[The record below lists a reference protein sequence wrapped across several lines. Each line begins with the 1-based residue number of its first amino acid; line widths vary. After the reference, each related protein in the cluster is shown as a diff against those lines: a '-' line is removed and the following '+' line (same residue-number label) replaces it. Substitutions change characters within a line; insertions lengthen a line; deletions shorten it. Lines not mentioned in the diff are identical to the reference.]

1 MKKFV
6 SLLLALMMALSLVAC
21 GSKADTTTDD
31 KTDDDTVTEPANAL
45 EKIKADGVLTVA
57 LSPDFSPMEFVDSS
71 KTGQDQYVGFDIT
84 LAKYIA
90 ENLGVELAIEPMG
103 FDASQTAVYTG
114 SVPMSI
120 SGYSWTED
128 RAKNYELSDY
138 YYAGENETRQAL
150 LIKKENADKYTS
162 PDDLAGQDVGA
173 QNASLQMQ
181 LVTEQLTGA
190 DPISIGDIT
199 VGVMEL
205 KSGNI
210 EALAVAYGN
219 AEMIV
224 DANPD
229 LVICTWEFDVKAE
242 YSANVI
248 MMQKGETELLDAV
261 NAILAGQGGQPLRR
275 LVQGR
280 RRAGQER
287 ERTGADT
294 ELTRIYTAAAGT
306 KAVPAVVYTVK
317 GNHHEI
323 H

>member
-1 MKKFV
+1 MKKMI
-6 SLLLALMMALSLVAC
+6 SMLLALVMALSLVAC
-21 GSKADTTTDD
+21 GAQPTTNDNDNTASGGDSAA
-31 KTDDDTVTEPANAL
+31 EPANAL

-71 KTGQDQYVGFDIT
+71 KTGQDQYVGFDVT

-90 ENLGVELAIEPMG
+90 ENLGVELVIEPMS

-114 SVPMSI
+114 TVPMSI
-120 SGYSWTED
+120 SGYSWTEE
-128 RAKNYELSDY
+128 RAANYELSDY
-138 YYAGENETRQAL
+138 YYAGDNETRQAL
-150 LIKKENADKYTS
+150 LIRKDDADKYSS
-162 PDDLAGQDVGA
+162 PEALAGQDVGA

-181 LVTEQLTGA
+181 LVTEQLAGA
-190 DPISIGDIT
+190 NPGAIGDIT

-229 LVICTWEFDVKAE
+229 LAICTWEFDVKAE

-261 NAILAGQGGQPLRR
+261 NAILAQAKEANLYDGWYKDAVELGKSENAQ
-275 LVQGR
+275 
-280 RRAGQER
+280 
-287 ERTGADT
+287 
-294 ELTRIYTAAAGT
+294 ELTLG
-306 KAVPAVVYTVK
+306 
-317 GNHHEI
+317 
-323 H
+323 

>member
-1 MKKFV
+1 MKEL
-6 SLLLALMMALSLVAC
+6 SAMLLALVMTMGLMAC
-21 GSKADTTTDD
+21 GAQPTAANDTDGD
-31 KTDDDTVTEPANAL
+31 AAGEDAAVTEPANAL

-71 KTGQDQYVGFDIT
+71 KTGQEQYVGFDIT

-90 ENLGVELAIEPMG
+90 ENLGVELVIEPMG

-120 SGYSWTED
+120 SGYSWTEE
-128 RAKNYELSDY
+128 RAQNYELSDY

-150 LIKKENADKYTS
+150 LIKKENADKYAS
-162 PDDLAGQDVGA
+162 PEDLAGQDVGA

-181 LVTEQLTGA
+181 LVTEQLAGA
-190 DPISIGDIT
+190 NPVAIGDIT

-242 YSANVI
+242 YAANVI

-261 NAILAGQGGQPLRR
+261 NAILAQAKDSNLYDGWYKDAVELGKSENAQ
-275 LVQGR
+275 
-280 RRAGQER
+280 
-287 ERTGADT
+287 
-294 ELTRIYTAAAGT
+294 ELTLG
-306 KAVPAVVYTVK
+306 
-317 GNHHEI
+317 
-323 H
+323 

>member
-1 MKKFV
+1 MKKFMAM
-6 SLLLALMMALSLVAC
+6 LLTLVMALSLVAC
-21 GSKADTTTDD
+21 GAQPTTNDN
-31 KTDDDTVTEPANAL
+31 DDTASGGDSAAEPANAL

-90 ENLGVELAIEPMG
+90 ENLGVELVIEPMG

-128 RAKNYELSDY
+128 RAQNYELSDY

-181 LVTEQLTGA
+181 LVTEQLTDA
-190 DPISIGDIT
+190 NPISIGDIT

-261 NAILAGQGGQPLRR
+261 NAILAQAKEANLYDGWYKDAVELGKSENAQ
-275 LVQGR
+275 
-280 RRAGQER
+280 
-287 ERTGADT
+287 
-294 ELTRIYTAAAGT
+294 ELTL
-306 KAVPAVVYTVK
+306 
-317 GNHHEI
+317 N
-323 H
+323 

>member
-1 MKKFV
+1 MKKLIC
-6 SLLLALMMALSLVAC
+6 LLLALMMTLSLAAC

-31 KTDDDTVTEPANAL
+31 KTNDASAAEPANAL

-71 KTGQDQYVGFDIT
+71 KTGQDQYVGFDVT

-90 ENLGVELAIEPMG
+90 ENLGVELQIEAMG

-120 SGYSWTED
+120 SGYSWTEE
-128 RAKNYELSDY
+128 RAANYELSDY

-150 LIKKENADKYTS
+150 LVKKENADKYTS
-162 PDDLAGQDVGA
+162 PEDLAGKDVGA

-181 LVTEQLTGA
+181 LVTEQMSDA
-190 DPISIGDIT
+190 NPVAIGDIA

-261 NAILAGQGGQPLRR
+261 NAILAQAKEANLYDGWYKDAVELGKSEN
-275 LVQGR
+275 
-280 RRAGQER
+280 AK
-287 ERTGADT
+287 
-294 ELTRIYTAAAGT
+294 ELTLG
-306 KAVPAVVYTVK
+306 
-317 GNHHEI
+317 
-323 H
+323 

>member
-1 MKKFV
+1 MKKLFAM
-6 SLLLALMMALSLVAC
+6 LLALVMTMGLMAC
-21 GSKADTTTDD
+21 GAQPTAANDTDGD
-31 KTDDDTVTEPANAL
+31 AAGEDAAVTEPANAL

-71 KTGQDQYVGFDIT
+71 KTGQEQYVGFDIT

-90 ENLGVELAIEPMG
+90 ENLGVELVIEPMG

-120 SGYSWTED
+120 SGYSWTEE
-128 RAKNYELSDY
+128 RAQNYELSDY

-150 LIKKENADKYTS
+150 LIKKENADKYAS
-162 PDDLAGQDVGA
+162 PEDLAGQDVGA

-181 LVTEQLTGA
+181 LVTEQLAGA
-190 DPISIGDIT
+190 NPVAIGDIT

-242 YSANVI
+242 YAANVI

-261 NAILAGQGGQPLRR
+261 NAILAQAKDSNLYDGWYKDAVELGKSENAQ
-275 LVQGR
+275 
-280 RRAGQER
+280 
-287 ERTGADT
+287 
-294 ELTRIYTAAAGT
+294 ELTLG
-306 KAVPAVVYTVK
+306 
-317 GNHHEI
+317 
-323 H
+323 

>member
-6 SLLLALMMALSLVAC
+6 SLFLALLTVLSLVAC
-21 GSKADTTTDD
+21 GSKTDTKTDD
-31 KTDDDTVTEPANAL
+31 KSGGSTVTEPANAL

-71 KTGQDQYVGFDIT
+71 KIDQDQYVGFDVT

-90 ENLGVELAIEPMG
+90 DGLGVKLQIEAMG

-120 SGYSWTED
+120 SGYSWTEE

-150 LIKKENADKYTS
+150 LIKKENADKYTTPES
-162 PDDLAGQDVGA
+162 LSGKDVGA

-190 DPISIGDIT
+190 NPISIGDIT

-219 AEMIV
+219 AEMIA

-229 LVICTWEFDVKAE
+229 LAICTWEFDVKAE

-261 NAILAGQGGQPLRR
+261 NTLLAQAKEANLYDGWYKDAVELGKSEN
-275 LVQGR
+275 
-280 RRAGQER
+280 AK
-287 ERTGADT
+287 
-294 ELTRIYTAAAGT
+294 ELTLS
-306 KAVPAVVYTVK
+306 
-317 GNHHEI
+317 
-323 H
+323 

>member
-1 MKKFV
+1 MKK
-6 SLLLALMMALSLVAC
+6 LLAMLLALVMTMGLMAC
-21 GSKADTTTDD
+21 GAQPDTSNTDGD
-31 KTDDDTVTEPANAL
+31 AAGGDTAVTEPANAL
-45 EKIKADGVLTVA
+45 EKIKADGVLTGA

-261 NAILAGQGGQPLRR
+261 NAILAQAKEANLYDGWYKDAVELGKSENAQ
-275 LVQGR
+275 
-280 RRAGQER
+280 
-287 ERTGADT
+287 
-294 ELTRIYTAAAGT
+294 ELTL
-306 KAVPAVVYTVK
+306 
-317 GNHHEI
+317 N
-323 H
+323 

>member
-1 MKKFV
+1 MKK
-6 SLLLALMMALSLVAC
+6 LLAMLLALVMTMGLMAC
-21 GSKADTTTDD
+21 GAQPDTSNTDGD
-31 KTDDDTVTEPANAL
+31 AAGGDTAVTEPANAL

-90 ENLGVELAIEPMG
+90 ENLGVELVIEPMG

-120 SGYSWTED
+120 SGYSWTEE
-128 RAKNYELSDY
+128 RAQNYELSDY

-162 PDDLAGQDVGA
+162 PEDLAGQDVGA
-173 QNASLQMQ
+173 QNASLHMQ
-181 LVTEQLTGA
+181 LVTEQLTDA
-190 DPISIGDIT
+190 NPIAIGDIT

-219 AEMIV
+219 AEMII

-229 LVICTWEFDVKAE
+229 LAICTWEFDVKAE

-261 NAILAGQGGQPLRR
+261 NAILAQAKDANLYDGWYKDAVELGKSENAQ
-275 LVQGR
+275 
-280 RRAGQER
+280 
-287 ERTGADT
+287 
-294 ELTRIYTAAAGT
+294 ELTLG
-306 KAVPAVVYTVK
+306 
-317 GNHHEI
+317 
-323 H
+323 

>member
-1 MKKFV
+1 MKKLFAM
-6 SLLLALMMALSLVAC
+6 LLALVMTMGLMAC
-21 GSKADTTTDD
+21 GAQPTATNDTDGD
-31 KTDDDTVTEPANAL
+31 AAGEDAAVTEPANAL

-71 KTGQDQYVGFDIT
+71 KTGQEQYVGFDIT

-90 ENLGVELAIEPMG
+90 ENLGVELVIEPMG

-120 SGYSWTED
+120 SGYSWTEE
-128 RAKNYELSDY
+128 RAQNYELSDY

-150 LIKKENADKYTS
+150 LIKKENADKYAS
-162 PDDLAGQDVGA
+162 PEDLAGQDVGA

-181 LVTEQLTGA
+181 LVTEQLTDA
-190 DPISIGDIT
+190 NPISIGDIT

-261 NAILAGQGGQPLRR
+261 NAILAQAKEANLYDGWYKDAVELGKSENAQ
-275 LVQGR
+275 
-280 RRAGQER
+280 
-287 ERTGADT
+287 
-294 ELTRIYTAAAGT
+294 ELTL
-306 KAVPAVVYTVK
+306 
-317 GNHHEI
+317 N
-323 H
+323 

>member
-6 SLLLALMMALSLVAC
+6 SLFLALLTVLSLVAC
-21 GSKADTTTDD
+21 GSKTDTKTDD
-31 KTDDDTVTEPANAL
+31 KSGGSTVTEPANAL

-71 KTGQDQYVGFDIT
+71 KIDQDQYVGFDVT

-90 ENLGVELAIEPMG
+90 DGLGVKLQIEAMG

-120 SGYSWTED
+120 SGYSWTEE
-128 RAKNYELSDY
+128 RAQNYELSDY

-150 LIKKENADKYTS
+150 LIRKDDADKYTA
-162 PDDLAGQDVGA
+162 PEALAGQDVGA

-181 LVTEQLTGA
+181 LVTEQLTDA
-190 DPISIGDIT
+190 NPISIGDIT

-224 DANPD
+224 DANPE
-229 LVICTWEFDVKAE
+229 LAICTWEFDVKAE

-261 NAILAGQGGQPLRR
+261 NAILAQAKDANLYDGWYKDAVELGKSENAQ
-275 LVQGR
+275 
-280 RRAGQER
+280 
-287 ERTGADT
+287 
-294 ELTRIYTAAAGT
+294 ELTLG
-306 KAVPAVVYTVK
+306 
-317 GNHHEI
+317 
-323 H
+323 

>member
-1 MKKFV
+1 MKKLFAM
-6 SLLLALMMALSLVAC
+6 LLALVMTMGLMAC
-21 GSKADTTTDD
+21 GAQPTATNDTDGD
-31 KTDDDTVTEPANAL
+31 AAGEDAAVTEPANAL

-71 KTGQDQYVGFDIT
+71 KTGQEQYVGFDIT

-90 ENLGVELAIEPMG
+90 ENLGVELVIEPMG

-120 SGYSWTED
+120 SGYSWTEE
-128 RAKNYELSDY
+128 RAQNYELSDY

-150 LIKKENADKYTS
+150 LIKKENADKYAS
-162 PDDLAGQDVGA
+162 PEDLAGQDVGA

-181 LVTEQLTGA
+181 LVTEQLAGA
-190 DPISIGDIT
+190 NPVAIGDIT

-248 MMQKGETELLDAV
+248 MMQKGETELLEAV
-261 NAILAGQGGQPLRR
+261 NAILAQAKEANLYDGWYKDAVELGKSENAQ
-275 LVQGR
+275 
-280 RRAGQER
+280 
-287 ERTGADT
+287 
-294 ELTRIYTAAAGT
+294 ELTLG
-306 KAVPAVVYTVK
+306 
-317 GNHHEI
+317 
-323 H
+323 

>member
-6 SLLLALMMALSLVAC
+6 SLFLALLTVLSLVAC
-21 GSKADTTTDD
+21 GSKTDTKTDD
-31 KTDDDTVTEPANAL
+31 KSGGSTVTEPANVL
-45 EKIKADGVLTVA
+45 EKIKADSVLTVA

-71 KTGQDQYVGFDIT
+71 KIDQDQYVGFDVT
-84 LAKYIA
+84 PAKYIA
-90 ENLGVELAIEPMG
+90 DGLGVKLQIEAMG

-120 SGYSWTED
+120 SGYSWTEE

-150 LIKKENADKYTS
+150 LIKKENADKYTTPETLS
-162 PDDLAGQDVGA
+162 GKDVGA

-190 DPISIGDIT
+190 NPISIGDIT

-219 AEMIV
+219 AEMIA
-224 DANPD
+224 DA
-229 LVICTWEFDVKAE
+229 
-242 YSANVI
+242 
-248 MMQKGETELLDAV
+248 
-261 NAILAGQGGQPLRR
+261 QPRPGHLH
-275 LVQGR
+275 LG
-280 RRAGQER
+280 
-287 ERTGADT
+287 
-294 ELTRIYTAAAGT
+294 I
-306 KAVPAVVYTVK
+306 
-317 GNHHEI
+317 
-323 H
+323 